1 MIKILLLLGKSC
13 SGKTTIQR
21 ELAKLGLSPIVTYT
35 TRPKRE
41 KEINGVTY
49 NFISEDDFYLLK
61 EKGFFATT
69 SSYNVANGE
78 TWMYGTAIK
87 DLADNKVIIIN
98 PKEFNDL
105 YNLCLENICPVSYY
119 INTSENVIWNR
130 LLKRK
135 DDINEAQRRI
145 ISDRE
150 DFYGIEQKVDF
161 VLRNDGELKISTLA
175 DMIKYSYDKCLKK
188 GGFGI

>member
-1 MIKILLLLGKSC
+1 MVKILLLLGKSC

-21 ELAKLGLSPIVTYT
+21 ELTKLGLSPIVTYT

-69 SSYNVANGE
+69 TSYKVANGD
-78 TWMYGTAIK
+78 TWMYGTTMK
-87 DLADNKVIIIN
+87 DLSDNKVLITN
-98 PKEFNDL
+98 PKEFDDFRDL
-105 YNLCLENICPVSYY
+105 KLDNIHLVSFY
-119 INTSENVIWNR
+119 INTNENVIWDR

-135 DDINEAQRRI
+135 DDIDEAQRRI

-150 DFYGIEQKVDF
+150 DFHKIEDKVDF
-161 VLRNDGELKISTLA
+161 VFKNNGEIEISTLA
-175 DMIKYSYDKCLKK
+175 EIVKYSYEKYIGGLK
-188 GGFGI
+188 